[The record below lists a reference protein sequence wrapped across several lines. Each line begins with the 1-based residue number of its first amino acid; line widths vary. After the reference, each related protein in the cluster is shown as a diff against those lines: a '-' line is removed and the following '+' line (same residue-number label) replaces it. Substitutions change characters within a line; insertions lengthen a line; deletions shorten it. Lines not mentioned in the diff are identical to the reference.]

1 MLKGTEELIKALPY
15 VEREY
20 ITGLGDRLGFTES
33 TLLEVVKDELDLR
46 MWEKGS
52 VREMIT
58 PEDEAKGRGACIA
71 KIRKQMEKLR
81 KDPIDYSDFLPDYP
95 SRKHEVVIEEHPIG
109 FGKCPCPVDGEKT
122 RCCKLTTLD
131 LVMQCAFSCSYCSVR
146 SFYDERK
153 IIVPENAKEKL
164 LSLEIPEN
172 VWHIGTGQASD
183 SLFLGNDYES
193 LDALEEFAKLH
204 PEMVIELKSKSG
216 RCDIFDHK
224 YPGNM
229 VFTWS
234 LNGETVVRK
243 EEHLTASLEKRI
255 EAAKAASENGSLVG
269 FHIHPMVNYKGWED
283 EYRDVVGKITSTFP
297 PSRILMISAGT
308 LVFTKEV
315 IKTMRCEGNPTRVLE
330 MELTKSAGKY
340 TYPLDVRRK
349 LYTTLF
355 SYFPKEYRDN
365 VFMYLCLED
374 PSLWLP
380 ALGREYKNDSEF
392 ESDMKKHYMEKI
404 TSSSP

>member
-1 MLKGTEELIKALPY
+1 M
-15 VEREY
+15 
-20 ITGLGDRLGFTES
+20 
-33 TLLEVVKDELDLR
+33 
-46 MWEKGS
+46 
-52 VREMIT
+52 
-58 PEDEAKGRGACIA
+58 
-71 KIRKQMEKLR
+71 
-81 KDPIDYSDFLPDYP
+81 
-95 SRKHEVVIEEHPIG
+95 VIEEHPIG

-204 PEMVIELKSKSG
+204 PEIVIELKSKSG
-216 RCDIFDHK
+216 RCDVFDHK

-234 LNGETVVRK
+234 LNGETVIRK
-243 EEHLTASLEKRI
+243 EEHLTASLGKRI
-255 EAAKAASENGSLVG
+255 EAAKAASESGSLVG